1 MLVLTDRTGGLPEPL
16 GMPLHLR
23 RGVVEGRGTTPSD
36 VKPFLRVRS
45 SRPHGLHCW
54 VIDENTDKD
63 TDNMASES
71 RNGENDSVE
80 VFETWWLRGPATSIF
95 YTAPPVPPAIA

>member
-1 MLVLTDRTGGLPEPL
+1 
-16 GMPLHLR
+16 
-23 RGVVEGRGTTPSD
+23 
-36 VKPFLRVRS
+36 
-45 SRPHGLHCW
+45 

-80 VFETWWLRGPATSIF
+80 VFEKWWLRGLD
-95 YTAPPVPPAIA
+95 